1 MVSVYLEWHS
11 HEVRPELGYRPHD
24 SQALQFG
31 GGVGFLSL
39 VEGSESAANDAFLAI
54 ADLSQDSAEASGGG
68 VGI

>member
-1 MVSVYLEWHS
+1 MVSVYLKWHS

-31 GGVGFLSL
+31 GGVGS
-39 VEGSESAANDAFLAI
+39 GSAANDALLAI
-54 ADLSQDSAEASGGG
+54 ADLSQDGAETSGGG